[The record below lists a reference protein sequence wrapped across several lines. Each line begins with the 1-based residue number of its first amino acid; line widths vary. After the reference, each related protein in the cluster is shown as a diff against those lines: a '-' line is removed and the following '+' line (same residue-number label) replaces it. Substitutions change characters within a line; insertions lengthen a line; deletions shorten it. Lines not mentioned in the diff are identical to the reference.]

1 MMKKRKGSIVD
12 ILPSMIMV
20 IAAVMLI
27 MVFFDLYQIL
37 SLNEDVKQIAR
48 KYMLTME
55 TMGYLDPAN
64 QTTLVQELSDLQV
77 TDIDL
82 TGSTMSDAEYGNAVY
97 LQISCK
103 LPMEQLNMD
112 GYDMLQFVFQ
122 DKSIP
127 IRVRSM
133 IRRWIIKKSKGELAT
148 FTMVYVLLFF
158 TATVAFALQIRQYIS
173 LKTYTEDALAASNLA
188 SAVIDI
194 QEYGVN
200 HNLIIK
206 DPAHAYSIYQDA
218 LKVNMGL
225 NDHWEDPAGM
235 ISSPV
240 QVEQYIVYNVRGTE
254 VEVTSFGENLNY
266 SATETLGSATSPN
279 GRVIES
285 TSIYSRISY
294 QVTGYFGVTV
304 PAVKDKL
311 VDVVK
316 NN

>member
-97 LQISCK
+97 LQISSK

-127 IRVRSM
+127 IRVRRMS
-133 IRRWIIKKSKGELAT
+133 
-148 FTMVYVLLFF
+148 
-158 TATVAFALQIRQYIS
+158 TA
-173 LKTYTEDALAASNLA
+173 
-188 SAVIDI
+188 
-194 QEYGVN
+194 
-200 HNLIIK
+200 
-206 DPAHAYSIYQDA
+206 
-218 LKVNMGL
+218 
-225 NDHWEDPAGM
+225 
-235 ISSPV
+235 
-240 QVEQYIVYNVRGTE
+240 
-254 VEVTSFGENLNY
+254 
-266 SATETLGSATSPN
+266 
-279 GRVIES
+279 
-285 TSIYSRISY
+285 
-294 QVTGYFGVTV
+294 
-304 PAVKDKL
+304 
-311 VDVVK
+311 K
-316 NN
+316 N

>member
-97 LQISCK
+97 LQRSCK

-127 IRVRSM
+127 IRVRRMS
-133 IRRWIIKKSKGELAT
+133 
-148 FTMVYVLLFF
+148 
-158 TATVAFALQIRQYIS
+158 TA
-173 LKTYTEDALAASNLA
+173 
-188 SAVIDI
+188 
-194 QEYGVN
+194 
-200 HNLIIK
+200 
-206 DPAHAYSIYQDA
+206 
-218 LKVNMGL
+218 
-225 NDHWEDPAGM
+225 
-235 ISSPV
+235 
-240 QVEQYIVYNVRGTE
+240 
-254 VEVTSFGENLNY
+254 
-266 SATETLGSATSPN
+266 
-279 GRVIES
+279 
-285 TSIYSRISY
+285 
-294 QVTGYFGVTV
+294 
-304 PAVKDKL
+304 
-311 VDVVK
+311 K
-316 NN
+316 N

>member
-97 LQISCK
+97 LQISRK
-103 LPMEQLNMD
+103 LPQLNMD

-127 IRVRSM
+127 IRVRRMS
-133 IRRWIIKKSKGELAT
+133 
-148 FTMVYVLLFF
+148 
-158 TATVAFALQIRQYIS
+158 TA
-173 LKTYTEDALAASNLA
+173 
-188 SAVIDI
+188 
-194 QEYGVN
+194 
-200 HNLIIK
+200 
-206 DPAHAYSIYQDA
+206 
-218 LKVNMGL
+218 
-225 NDHWEDPAGM
+225 
-235 ISSPV
+235 
-240 QVEQYIVYNVRGTE
+240 
-254 VEVTSFGENLNY
+254 
-266 SATETLGSATSPN
+266 
-279 GRVIES
+279 
-285 TSIYSRISY
+285 
-294 QVTGYFGVTV
+294 
-304 PAVKDKL
+304 
-311 VDVVK
+311 K
-316 NN
+316 N

>member
-97 LQISCK
+97 LQTSCK

-127 IRVRSM
+127 IRVRRMS
-133 IRRWIIKKSKGELAT
+133 
-148 FTMVYVLLFF
+148 
-158 TATVAFALQIRQYIS
+158 TA
-173 LKTYTEDALAASNLA
+173 
-188 SAVIDI
+188 
-194 QEYGVN
+194 
-200 HNLIIK
+200 
-206 DPAHAYSIYQDA
+206 
-218 LKVNMGL
+218 
-225 NDHWEDPAGM
+225 
-235 ISSPV
+235 
-240 QVEQYIVYNVRGTE
+240 
-254 VEVTSFGENLNY
+254 
-266 SATETLGSATSPN
+266 
-279 GRVIES
+279 
-285 TSIYSRISY
+285 
-294 QVTGYFGVTV
+294 
-304 PAVKDKL
+304 
-311 VDVVK
+311 K
-316 NN
+316 N